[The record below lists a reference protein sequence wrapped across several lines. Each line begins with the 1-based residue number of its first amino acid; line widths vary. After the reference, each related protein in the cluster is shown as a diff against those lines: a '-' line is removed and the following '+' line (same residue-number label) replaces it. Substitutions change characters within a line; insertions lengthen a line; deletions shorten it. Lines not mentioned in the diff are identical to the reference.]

1 MTKGHDSYYTLC
13 ISYNDEYISQVC
25 SQLFSYG
32 NPQQNICE
40 TQHSYP
46 IIPGPRKIWHYGIP
60 VNTIKPQLLLPLV
73 HYIPRFFF
81 LLLQL
86 GVYFMSLFSV
96 VQLQKSTKDVCCSK
110 ASIVTWFTPWQCGPK
125 TCKVYFGRSLLLI
138 KALSSCACSSWAT
151 VAHLVLHYTGLCH
164 EGIGTRPNG
173 LSIMFHKRNVT
184 GFTLTFITINT
195 YVLMGA
201 KDRNN
206 PKLCL
211 NSFYHYF

>member
-1 MTKGHDSYYTLC
+1 MTKGHDSYYALC

-81 LLLQL
+81 F
-86 GVYFMSLFSV
+86 VATIRSLFHEFILSCSV
-96 VQLQKSTKDVCCSK
+96 TE
-110 ASIVTWFTPWQCGPK
+110 I
-125 TCKVYFGRSLLLI
+125 
-138 KALSSCACSSWAT
+138 
-151 VAHLVLHYTGLCH
+151 
-164 EGIGTRPNG
+164 
-173 LSIMFHKRNVT
+173 HKRCVLLKSIDSHMIYPLAMWPKDMQSLFWKKPPSDK
-184 GFTLTFITINT
+184 GTF
-195 YVLMGA
+195 
-201 KDRNN
+201 
-206 PKLCL
+206 KLCL
-211 NSFYHYF
+211 FLLGNSCPPCVTLHWIVSWRHWDKTKWIVNNVSQKECYWFYFDLYYNKYLCFNGSKRQK